1 MTTYDVSW
9 SVELD
14 DESTVDAADA
24 AGQAWAIMDDAI
36 SGRGPATVLVV
47 RDGVTDAKIGVFDM
61 ASGKPRPLRW
71 EDR

>member
-1 MTTYDVSW
+1 MTAYVVSW
-9 SVELD
+9 SVEFD

-24 AGQAWAIMDDAI
+24 ASQGWAVMDDAV

-47 RDGVTDAKIGVFDM
+47 RDGMTDAQLGVFDM
-61 ASGKPRPLRW
+61 EGGSPRPVRW